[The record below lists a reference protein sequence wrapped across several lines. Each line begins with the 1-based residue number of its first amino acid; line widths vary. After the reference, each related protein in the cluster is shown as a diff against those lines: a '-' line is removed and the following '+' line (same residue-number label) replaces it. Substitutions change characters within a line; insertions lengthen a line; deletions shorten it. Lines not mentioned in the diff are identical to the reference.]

1 MKKVFIVNSEQGTR
15 VITANV
21 LADDIKKTL
30 EKPVKRRDV
39 ELFAE
44 EAVNDNSGKALDANE
59 YVDMLSNY
67 GRTLE
72 NYSALTPYTFCL
84 WMRNEH

>member
-72 NYSALTPYTFCL
+72 NYSALTPYTFYL

>member
-21 LADDIKKTL
+21 LANDLKKTL
-30 EKPVKRRDV
+30 DNPVKRRDV

-44 EAVNDNSGKALDANE
+44 EAVNDNNGKALDANE
-59 YVDMLSNY
+59 YVDMLSKY
-67 GRTLE
+67 CRTLE
-72 NYSALTPYTFCL
+72 TYSALTPYTFYL
-84 WMRNEH
+84 WMRREN

>member
-21 LADDIKKTL
+21 LANDLKKTL
-30 EKPVKRRDV
+30 DKPVKRRDV

-44 EAVNDNSGKALDANE
+44 EAVNDNSGRALDANE

-67 GRTLE
+67 SRTLE
-72 NYSALTPYTFCL
+72 NYSTLTPYTFYL

>member
-21 LADDIKKTL
+21 LANDLKKTL
-30 EKPVKRRDV
+30 DKPVKRRDV
-39 ELFAE
+39 EFFAE
-44 EAVNDNSGKALDANE
+44 EAVNDNSGRALDANE
-59 YVDMLSNY
+59 YVDMLNNY

-72 NYSALTPYTFCL
+72 NYSALTPYTFYL

>member
-21 LADDIKKTL
+21 LANDLKKTL

-72 NYSALTPYTFCL
+72 NYSALTPYTFYL

>member
-21 LADDIKKTL
+21 LANDIKKTIN
-30 EKPVKRRDV
+30 KQVKRRDI

-44 EAVNDNSGKALDANE
+44 EAVNDNCGTAMDANE
-59 YVDMLSNY
+59 YINLITNY
-67 GRTLE
+67 CKALE
-72 NYSALTPYTFCL
+72 NFSELTPYIFYK
-84 WMRNEH
+84 RF

>member
-21 LADDIKKTL
+21 LANDLKKTL
-30 EKPVKRRDV
+30 DKPVKRRDV

-44 EAVNDNSGKALDANE
+44 EAVNDNNGRALDANE

-72 NYSALTPYTFCL
+72 NYSALTPYTFYL

>member
-21 LADDIKKTL
+21 LANDLKKTL
-30 EKPVKRRDV
+30 DKPVKRRDV

-44 EAVNDNSGKALDANE
+44 EAVNDNSGRALDANE

-72 NYSALTPYTFCL
+72 NYSALTPYTFYL